1 MMNDS
6 PRRID
11 RPRIGGRRSA
21 SRGAIRVRATIE
33 AEVEARV
40 GGAGPIGAMPLAA
53 VSHDSRRGG
62 SWSRRPGFNALVAV
76 LIAGCAASP
85 PYEVPST
92 PTPPTFKEAP
102 ADGAPWLPAA
112 PADALDRG
120 DWWTLFG
127 DADLDRLA
135 AQVTVSNQNV
145 AAAVAAYAQAQAL
158 VREQRASL
166 FPALGLDVS
175 ARRSGGRGNASSS
188 GTALQASLGASWE
201 PDLWGRLR
209 NTMEA
214 ASAGAA
220 ASEADLAAARLSAQ
234 GELAINYFS
243 LREADAE
250 IELLRSAV
258 EAYERSLQITRNR
271 YAVGV
276 IAKTDVLQAETQLAS
291 TRADLA
297 SLQGQRAR
305 LEHAIAVLIG
315 KAPADFALAPAP
327 WRHSVPAVP
336 LGVPSLLLQRRPDI
350 AAAERDVAAAN
361 AQIGIQ
367 RSAYFPNLS
376 LSGSLGAAGSRV
388 ADLFSASGTLWA
400 LGVSVAQSVFDAGAT
415 RARVAGAE
423 ASRDVAIARYRQT
436 VLSAFQAVEDQLAT
450 TRVLVEQEALR
461 REASAAADATE
472 AQVLNRYRAGQLNYT
487 EVVTAQVS
495 ALNARRA
502 LLQLALSR
510 QTSAVSLIQA
520 LGGGW
525 HEPLSTGQASRI
537 ETP

>member
-1 MMNDS
+1 MKNVDS
-6 PRRID
+6 MRNGTPRRTD
-11 RPRIGGRRSA
+11 RQRSGL
-21 SRGAIRVRATIE
+21 RQT
-33 AEVEARV
+33 
-40 GGAGPIGAMPLAA
+40 
-53 VSHDSRRGG
+53 
-62 SWSRRPGFNALVAV
+62 ALHTLLVV
-76 LIAGCAASP
+76 LVAGCAAGP
-85 PYEVPST
+85 PYQVPSA
-92 PTPPTFKEAP
+92 PTPPAFKEAP
-102 ADGAPWLPAA
+102 TDGAAWLPAA

-120 DWWTLFG
+120 DWWMLF
-127 DADLDRLA
+127 DDPELDRLA

-158 VREQRASL
+158 VRGQRAGL
-166 FPALGLDVS
+166 FPALGLDVN
-175 ARRSGGRGNASSS
+175 ARRSGGRGSASS
-188 GTALQASLGASWE
+188 GTALQTSLGASWE

-209 NTMEA
+209 NTVET

-258 EAYERSLQITRNR
+258 DAYQRSLQITQNR

-276 IAKTDVLQAETQLAS
+276 IAKTDVLQAQTQLAS

-297 SLQGQRAR
+297 ALQGQRAR

-327 WRHSVPAVP
+327 WRNSVPAVP

-400 LGVSVAQSVFDAGAT
+400 LGVSVVQTVFDAGAT

-423 ASRDVAIARYRQT
+423 ASRDAAIARYRQT
-436 VLSAFQAVEDQLAT
+436 VLTAFQAVEDQLAT

-472 AQVLNRYRAGQLNYT
+472 AQILNRYRAGQLNYT

-502 LLQLALSR
+502 LLQLALNR
-510 QTSAVSLIQA
+510 QTSAVSLIQT

-525 HEPLSTGQASRI
+525 HAAASAGTASSI